1 MKKWEISNEHII
13 ATLIHPNLKHI
24 QMCPHLKERA
34 ISLLKEEMVKCE
46 RGLSTIT
53 STVAHA
59 QTPTASST
67 CSSLSSSSS
76 ASINTN
82 SFSARKRLLL
92 EIYDKPIEIPVKTN
106 IEQEL
111 ELYITSTCILKEE
124 EEEED
129 DDDNVLSY
137 WKQNENLYPIIAYIS
152 RRILAIPASN
162 TSFERLFSTCK
173 NTITDK
179 RTKLG
184 GEKLNKIMFLQKKM
198 NILKEKFSGNSFT
211 ILDDQD
217 TKQKQDTM
225 SLSNEP
231 ISKEQKTNDLSNS
244 YQNKNEYLINIESEE
259 DEELI

>member
-1 MKKWEISNEHII
+1 
-13 ATLIHPNLKHI
+13 
-24 QMCPHLKERA
+24 MCPHLKERA

-46 RGLSTIT
+46 RSLSTIT

-59 QTPTASST
+59 QPPTAPST

-76 ASINTN
+76 SSINTN

-92 EIYDKPIEIPVKTN
+92 EVYDKPIEIPVKTN
-106 IEQEL
+106 IEPEL
-111 ELYITSTCILKEE
+111 ELPITSTCILKEE
-124 EEEED
+124 ED
-129 DDDNVLSY
+129 DVLSY

-162 TSFERLFSTCK
+162 TSVERVFSTCK

-179 RTKLG
+179 RTKRD
-184 GEKLNKIMFLQKKM
+184 GEKLNKIMFLQKNM
-198 NILKEKFSGNSFT
+198 NTLKEKFSGNSFT
-211 ILDDQD
+211 TLDDQD

-225 SLSNEP
+225 SLSNES
-231 ISKEQKTNDLSNS
+231 ISKGQQKTNDLSNK

>member
-1 MKKWEISNEHII
+1 
-13 ATLIHPNLKHI
+13 
-24 QMCPHLKERA
+24 MCPHLKERA
-34 ISLLKEEMVKCE
+34 ISLLKEEVVKFE
-46 RGLSTIT
+46 HGLSTIT

-59 QTPTASST
+59 QPPTASST

-76 ASINTN
+76 SSINTN

-92 EIYDKPIEIPVKTN
+92 EIYDKQIEIPVKTN

-124 EEEED
+124 EEED
-129 DDDNVLSY
+129 DVLSY

-152 RRILAIPASN
+152 RRILTIPASN
-162 TSFERLFSTCK
+162 TSVERLFPTCK

-184 GEKLNKIMFLQKKM
+184 GEKLNKIMFLQKNM

-225 SLSNEP
+225 SLSNES
-231 ISKEQKTNDLSNS
+231 ISKGQKTNDLSNS